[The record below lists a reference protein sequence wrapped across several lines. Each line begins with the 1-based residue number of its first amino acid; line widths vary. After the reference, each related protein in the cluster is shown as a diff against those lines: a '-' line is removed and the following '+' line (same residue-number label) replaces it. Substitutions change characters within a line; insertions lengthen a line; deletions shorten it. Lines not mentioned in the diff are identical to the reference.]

1 MALAGTAQPSHRTTP
16 NMFAASKSGKPASG
30 ADTNFNN
37 TVLLLETTGTN
48 GQQNNTFLDSS
59 TNNFTVTRTGT
70 PTQGTFTPFSQTG
83 WSENGGASDGLII
96 PQTTSTDL
104 GSGDFSIECFVYVI
118 TSGIIITKRPSDN
131 GIAGDWYLSAGD
143 TAADFGPLLG
153 GGITGTFSSIANTW
167 THIAACRTGT
177 TMSLYVGG
185 VRVATATNSVNFTCS
200 QYTFIQLGGNT
211 LGKYPSGTGLIG
223 GLIGY
228 VSNLRLVKGSSAYV
242 ASGSSITVPTSP
254 LTAIT
259 NTQLLTL
266 QSNRFVDNSSNNL
279 AFTIYGAP
287 SIQAFSPFAPAA
299 AYSTATVGGSGYFNG
314 TTDYL
319 RLSTVTALQMTGD
332 FTWEAWVYPTS
343 VPTGGNY
350 KSLWAQ
356 RVNDPSYGG
365 PIVAFDSAGALFLF
379 ISNSA
384 GTAFAINGA
393 STSLT
398 VSLNQWQHLALVKNG
413 TSLILYKNGVAGST
427 ATSSQAV
434 GTSADTTLMAGAAD
448 GIQKVDGYMSNF
460 RIVKG
465 TAVYTA
471 NFTPPTAPLTAISG
485 TSLLLN
491 GTNAGIYDATAKNL
505 ETTVGSAQA
514 STAQSKF
521 GGSSMLFNGTTDYL
535 TTIDKPIAQ
544 LGTGDFTIEGW
555 VYLSAVGTA
564 RGLVSKG
571 AAATGWSVGIS
582 AANVLTFAYTASTLT
597 AATALSV
604 STWYYFAVVRSG
616 TATGN
621 VKIYLNGSV
630 DATSSGA
637 ITDNFNQTSTGYIG
651 ADRVG
656 TSLLSGYL
664 DEVRV
669 TRVAR
674 TITTPTAAFPTS

>member
-1 MALAGTAQPSHRTTP
+1 
-16 NMFAASKSGKPASG
+16 MFAASKSGKPAASG
-30 ADTNFNN
+30 AVTDPNFNN

-59 TNNFTVTRTGT
+59 TNNFTLTRTGT

-83 WSENGGASDGLII
+83 WSGYFNAAGNKLSVSAGTSFAYGTGDFTVEAWVNPYSYQIGAYLGGII
-96 PQTTSTDL
+96 LSQTTAGQNYFVYL
-104 GSGDFSIECFVYVI
+104 VGGSGEAQFIFGSGGGTTI
-118 TSGIIITKRPSDN
+118 T
-131 GIAGDWYLSAGD
+131 
-143 TAADFGPLLG
+143 TAAGLVPL
-153 GGITGTFSSIANTW
+153 NTW
-167 THIAACRTGT
+167 THIA
-177 TMSLYVGG
+177 L
-185 VRVATATNSVNFTCS
+185 VR
-200 QYTFIQLGGNT
+200 
-211 LGKYPSGTGLIG
+211 SGTGTNQTKIYVNGTSAITSTCAFDFTNVSYAPTIATYTSDNTSLPYA
-223 GLIGY
+223 GY
-228 VSNLRLVKGSSAYV
+228 ISNLRVVKGTAVY
-242 ASGSSITVPTSP
+242 TSNFTPSTTP
-254 LTAIT
+254 LTAVSGT
-259 NTQLLTL
+259 SLLTL
-266 QSNRFVDNSSNNL
+266 QSNYFKDNSSNNF
-279 AFTIYGAP
+279 AITATGTP
-287 SIQAFSPFAPAA
+287 STQAFSPFAPAA

-319 RLSTVTALQMTGD
+319 TVPNNANLNMGTSD
-332 FTWEAWVYPTS
+332 FTAEAWVYLTSTPGGTASSGTMILNKDGQNTVTWPQYALEITSALKAGGSISSVVNAGSFPTVFITGATTLALNTWNHIALTRIGTAATLWVNGVSDGTSSS
-343 VPTGGNY
+343 VQSTLNSNSGVLSIGY
-350 KSLWAQ
+350 EIAQ
-356 RVNDPSYGG
+356 
-365 PIVAFDSAGALFLF
+365 SAYAYFPGY
-379 ISNSA
+379 ISNA
-384 GTAFAINGA
+384 R
-393 STSLT
+393 
-398 VSLNQWQHLALVKNG
+398 V
-413 TSLILYKNGVAGST
+413 
-427 ATSSQAV
+427 
-434 GTSADTTLMAGAAD
+434 
-448 GIQKVDGYMSNF
+448 
-460 RIVKG
+460 VKG

-471 NFTPPTAPLTAISG
+471 NFTPSTTPLTAITN

-582 AANVLTFAYTASTLT
+582 ALNQLTFAYTASTLT
-597 AATALSV
+597 ASTTLVV

-621 VKIYLNGSV
+621 VKIYLNGTV